1 MKKLLL
7 VGFACTLFVSLTAMG
22 QTTKPDDPAA
32 KPAPKMA
39 AAAKETTVT
48 GCLQKGDEAGEF
60 AITGEDGKLFGLRS
74 TTVKLEEHVGHK
86 VTVAGTST
94 EAKADATK
102 EKKEG
107 TVEKAAAKE
116 DIKDLNVTS
125 LKMVSDSCAK

>member
-7 VGFACTLFVSLTAMG
+7 VSFVFTLFVSLTALG
-22 QTTKPDDPAA
+22 QTAKPDDPAA
-32 KPAPKMA
+32 KPAPKA

-48 GCLQKGDEAGEF
+48 GCLQKGDAAGEF

-74 TTVKLEEHVGHK
+74 TTVKLEEHIGHK
-86 VTVAGTST
+86 VTVAGTAP

-107 TVEKAAAKE
+107 TVENAAAKE
-116 DIKDLNVTS
+116 DIKDLTVTS